1 MAFNCNLFSEAW
13 QAPIILIVLKED
25 FNLTK
30 QVFFDLR
37 WDEGTATRKQLLH
50 QVLQVYALE
59 ALGSD
64 YFYTRGKYWVKNGLD
79 FESSVAWLDVR
90 NSTGELVD
98 KLTETVS
105 FEVISPTTLNE
116 SLPQEFFKS
125 GLLAGLLQFS
135 LDEGLLEHDVRWC
148 RFASAGCWIVLLLG
162 HSMLQSIAASVSIT

>member
-37 WDEGTATRKQLLH
+37 WDEGAAPWKQLLH

-64 YFYTRGKYWVKNGLD
+64 YFYTRGK
-79 FESSVAWLDVR
+79 
-90 NSTGELVD
+90 
-98 KLTETVS
+98 
-105 FEVISPTTLNE
+105 
-116 SLPQEFFKS
+116 
-125 GLLAGLLQFS
+125 
-135 LDEGLLEHDVRWC
+135 
-148 RFASAGCWIVLLLG
+148 
-162 HSMLQSIAASVSIT
+162 